1 MRPITAADLMNPE
14 VLTVRDD
21 ATVAEL
27 ARFLVDNEI
36 TGAPVEDADGRLVGV
51 VSAVDLV
58 RLIAD
63 DEEDDGEG
71 TDGAGEW
78 AGAAA
83 TGGEAGGAGEG
94 EDDDPEDEGAG
105 DEDEEDDD
113 DDDPED
119 EGAGDEDEEDDD
131 DDEDDVDDE
140 DDDDG
145 YELELPG
152 EDLLVEDV
160 MTPRVVSVS
169 EDATV
174 PEIARLMLHEHL
186 HRLVVERDGR
196 PVGILSTSDLL
207 GLLVEEG

>member
-27 ARFLVDNEI
+27 ARFLADNEI
-36 TGAPVEDADGRLVGV
+36 TGAPVEDAEGRLVGV

-63 DEEDDGEG
+63 DGADEEGEIGPSGQGGAAGAPAGGEERLAGEEGDGADGDGADGYEADGDGADRDVDDDEADDDG
-71 TDGAGEW
+71 
-78 AGAAA
+78 
-83 TGGEAGGAGEG
+83 
-94 EDDDPEDEGAG
+94 
-105 DEDEEDDD
+105 DDD
-113 DDDPED
+113 D
-119 EGAGDEDEEDDD
+119 G
-131 DDEDDVDDE
+131 
-140 DDDDG
+140 DG

-169 EDATV
+169 PDATV
-174 PEIARLMLHEHL
+174 PEIAHLMLHEHL

-196 PVGILSTSDLL
+196 PVGIISTSDLL

>member
-21 ATVAEL
+21 ATVAAL

-36 TGAPVEDADGRLVGV
+36 TGAPVEDAEGRLVGV

-71 TDGAGEW
+71 TDGAGGW

-94 EDDDPEDEGAG
+94 EDDDPEDEDAG
-105 DEDEEDDD
+105 DEDEED
-113 DDDPED
+113 E
-119 EGAGDEDEEDDD
+119 EDEEN
-131 DDEDDVDDE
+131 
-140 DDDDG
+140 DDDG

>member
-113 DDDPED
+113 DD
-119 EGAGDEDEEDDD
+119 
-131 DDEDDVDDE
+131 EDDVDDE